1 MSVKKNNG
9 LFEKIK
15 KTVAASEAD
24 VTPGQNNEQVLDID
38 AVKEA
43 IAAEME
49 TKYKQASLK
58 RIKEEEQKFKEQ
70 LECSKAEHH
79 KELKAKYSKVA
90 QSVLQKREKE
100 LASKYQVQK
109 DTEQKLQ
116 QHISKLQSELNKRFE
131 LQHVNEH
138 QLHNQVLELQQEID
152 RLQQEMQLSIGEA
165 KINARQEQEKASK
178 ALYEDLMQA
187 NRTET
192 IRQIEQKFQTQYL
205 NIEADLKR
213 QHSEHIKQQ
222 SQVLLQ
228 DYEAKLSTALIE
240 QKHEIDKKHAE
251 QINKQSELFELRI
264 KQEVDSAVAL
274 ASQHLQVEFA
284 QERTQLQAVI
294 DSLRPEIEANRKRLH
309 AEVEEEIRIEFS
321 YKFEQ
326 LKLEMQQTKDEQVE
340 ALLTAEKQKLAESL
354 QEENLIVL
362 KYKEI
367 EIREACDAQLLQ
379 VTVELKQQHAQQQ
392 QEAICE
398 ALERHE
404 QVLRFEQQQLL
415 KQQEEANAL
424 KIIEQQN
431 LIKQVE
437 QQYLQ
442 QLQDQQQLS
451 KQTEQQFMSQLFEQQ
466 QQFEITKQQLQHKYE
481 QQLEQVNVDHAERI
495 QLAVMQEKIRSSQQ
509 NTMEKKVLLN
519 QQQNN
524 LQNQFDQEKNTILT
538 QQQIQLSAQFDL
550 EKQQLLER
558 IKQQQLD
565 MQQLELKLNV
575 EYQQGLQ
582 AKINQAV
589 MTKELE
595 LQEQFAIQLREAKQ
609 PMLVAAAPSKDHD
622 LEMRMALQQ
631 QETTL
636 RIQFATQ
643 LEQARSEW
651 QQQIGEQQ
659 SVSKEQLQQHEKVL
673 RNEFQALLVAQR
685 KQAAANYEK
694 QLDIQIRNALK
705 DYKQQLTAE
714 LNVTRIND
722 LAASEQALREK
733 FEARLKQQAEIAKSE
748 LERIKAHLQDEQQ
761 EQIDFA
767 VTRKTETLA
776 QQYEQQLAKYN
787 HEQEEKMVDLIESE
801 RKKINIRFAQDKAT
815 LIKDLTAKF
824 TREKQIEMHK
834 YETELRDK
842 LYKEMVKQKD
852 YIQQKFASTQ
862 ESALKE
868 QKRRIEAQHKQ
879 EIERI
884 KQGYFEP
891 NFERTQHEHII
902 AERGVEQLADKIL
915 AKFQSK

>member
-1 MSVKKNNG
+1 M
-9 LFEKIK
+9 
-15 KTVAASEAD
+15 AASEAG
-24 VTPGQNNEQVLDID
+24 VTPGQNNEQELDIN
-38 AVKEA
+38 AVKEV
-43 IAAEME
+43 IAKELEA
-49 TKYKQASLK
+49 KYKQASLK
-58 RIKEEEQKFKEQ
+58 RIKEEEQKFTEQ
-70 LECSKAEHH
+70 FESFKAEYH

-100 LASKYQVQK
+100 LVAKYQIQK
-109 DTEQKLQ
+109 ETEQKLQ
-116 QHISKLQSELNKRFE
+116 QHISKLQDELNKRFE
-131 LQHVNEH
+131 SQHVNEH

-187 NRTET
+187 NRTEA

-222 SQVLLQ
+222 SQLLLQ
-228 DYEAKLSTALIE
+228 DYETKLSTALIE
-240 QKHEIDKKHAE
+240 QEYEINQKHTE
-251 QINKQSELFELRI
+251 QMAKQSELFDLRI
-264 KQEVDSAVAL
+264 KQEIDDAVAL
-274 ASQHLQVEFA
+274 ISQNLHAEFT
-284 QERTQLQAVI
+284 QERTQLQTVI
-294 DSLRPEIEANRKRLH
+294 DSLRPEVAANRNRLR

-326 LKLEMQQTKDEQVE
+326 LKLEMQQVKDEQLE
-340 ALLTAEKQKLAESL
+340 ALLTAEKQKLSETL

-362 KYKEI
+362 KYKEM
-367 EIREACDAQLLQ
+367 EIREVCDAQLLQ
-379 VTVELKQQHAQQQ
+379 TTVDLKQQHAQQQ
-392 QEAICE
+392 QKAIDE
-398 ALERHE
+398 ALQQQE
-404 QVLRFEQQQLL
+404 QVLRLEQQQLL
-415 KQQEEANAL
+415 KQSEEASAL

-431 LIKQVE
+431 LVAQAE

-442 QLQDQQQLS
+442 QLQEQQQII
-451 KQTEQQFMSQLFEQQ
+451 KQTEQQFMTQLFEQQ
-466 QQFEITKQQLQHKYE
+466 QQLQHKYE
-481 QQLEQVNVDHAERI
+481 QQLEQVNADHAQRL
-495 QLAVMQEKIRSSQQ
+495 QLAVMQERIRTSQQ
-509 NTMEKKVLLN
+509 NTTEKKVLLN
-519 QQQNN
+519 QQQNS
-524 LQNQFDQEKNTILT
+524 LQQQFEQEKNVILT
-538 QQQIQLSAQFDL
+538 QQQIQLSAQFEL
-550 EKQQLLER
+550 EKQQWLQKISQHQIDL
-558 IKQQQLD
+558 
-565 MQQLELKLNV
+565 QQLEHKLNS

-609 PMLVAAAPSKDHD
+609 SVSVVTLPSKDHE

-643 LEQARSEW
+643 LEQMRAEL
-651 QQQIGEQQ
+651 QQQLGGQQ
-659 SVSKEQLQQHEKVL
+659 STSKEQLMQHEKIL
-673 RNEFQALLVAQR
+673 RKEFQALLVAQR

-694 QLDIQIRNALK
+694 QLDNEIRNALK
-705 DYKQQLTAE
+705 EYKQQITAE
-714 LNVTRIND
+714 LNTIRIND
-722 LAASEQALREK
+722 IAASEQALREK
-733 FEARLKQQAEIAKSE
+733 FEARLKQQSEIARSE
-748 LERIKAHLQDEQQ
+748 LERIKDHLQNEQQ
-761 EQIDFA
+761 EQIDSA
-767 VTRKTETLA
+767 VATKTENLA
-776 QQYEQQLAKYN
+776 QQYEQQLVKYN
-787 HEQEEKMVDLIESE
+787 LEQENRIVALIEDE
-801 RKKINIRFAQDKAT
+801 RKKINIRFAQDKAA
-815 LIKDLTAKF
+815 LIKDLTARF

-862 ESALKE
+862 ESALNE

-891 NFERTQHEHII
+891 NLERTQHEHII
-902 AERGVEQLADKIL
+902 ADRGVEQLADKIL
-915 AKFQSK
+915 AKFQGK